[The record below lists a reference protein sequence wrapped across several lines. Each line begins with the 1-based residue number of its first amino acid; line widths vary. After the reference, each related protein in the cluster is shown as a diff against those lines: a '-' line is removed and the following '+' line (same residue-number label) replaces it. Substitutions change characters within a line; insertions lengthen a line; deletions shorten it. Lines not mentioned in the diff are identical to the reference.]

1 MGTFRLDS
9 KHDLGFFD
17 LDIEEQQDR
26 IADHLF
32 GMIARRDGAPFDR
45 TKSAAWQLGWAGI
58 QLNAKRESLC

>member
-9 KHDLGFFD
+9 KHDLGLFD
-17 LDIEEQQDR
+17 LDIEEQQDQ

-32 GMIARRDGAPFDR
+32 GMIARRDGGPFDR

-58 QLNAKRESLC
+58 ELGAKRESLC